1 MTTTIASFHG
11 YAALSSTS
19 TSSSSAADFTGKAD
33 YPVFPNAIYLSKFYL
48 VSSQYSG
55 LTDLDI
61 DLYNECYLPARALP
75 YHNHDKRDEDEATTT
90 RTPKPDYQLDSPPC
104 KRQAAINAN
113 CYYQDTNGTF
123 AGLEISNEWEAQQ
136 QCYCDIYPFFDS
148 ARGCQECF
156 KKHGGIEGYHWFPES
171 YISAAS
177 SSYCSAEPQTTGL
190 YPFVVDWAKT
200 NSAADVAST
209 TASDLLGTQTAANL
223 YYTYAAATAASDSAK
238 DGAAANTTPISL
250 RRVLLVAMS
259 LGSMLCL

>member
-1 MTTTIASFHG
+1 MAEDGVLDGGAELDQMQLLPGTRVPQKNILLLINLSFHSQIPSTMTTTIASFHG

-156 KKHGGIEGYHWFPES
+156 KKHGGIEGTF
-171 YISAAS
+171 
-177 SSYCSAEPQTTGL
+177 T
-190 YPFVVDWAKT
+190 
-200 NSAADVAST
+200 
-209 TASDLLGTQTAANL
+209 
-223 YYTYAAATAASDSAK
+223 YT
-238 DGAAANTTPISL
+238 
-250 RRVLLVAMS
+250 
-259 LGSMLCL
+259 